1 MNFLADGLW
10 IRDRRPVLGRVG
22 ALGVAVLYVMLAM
35 IAGQAESTQWREPMD
50 PDMQQI
56 QQLRSRYEAR
66 LLAIDGVV
74 SVSIGLGEDG
84 RPRLKIGTSEAVDTV
99 RPRLPADL
107 PEADVDLEYIGEIRA
122 Q

>member
-1 MNFLADGLW
+1 MRFLAGSLW
-10 IRDRRPVLGRVG
+10 VRDRRRVVGRVG

-35 IAGQAESTQWREPMD
+35 TAGQAESTNWREPMD

-56 QQLRSRYEAR
+56 QKLRSRYQAR

-74 SVSIGLGEDG
+74 SVSIGLGADG
-84 RPRLKIGTSEAVDTV
+84 RPRLKIGTSQAVDTV

-107 PEADVDLEYIGEIRA
+107 PEAEVELEYMGDIRA